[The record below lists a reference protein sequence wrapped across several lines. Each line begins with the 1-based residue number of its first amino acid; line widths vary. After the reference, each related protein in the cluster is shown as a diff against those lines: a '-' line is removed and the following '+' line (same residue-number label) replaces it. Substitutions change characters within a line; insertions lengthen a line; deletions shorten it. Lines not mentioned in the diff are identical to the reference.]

1 MTPNPSHDS
10 SRARDGREY
19 LSLDSVVVAGAA
31 GERPASPERPLVD
44 RVRDAFRDYTDANA
58 LTDRGEV
65 VWRAGMAARSAKF
78 EHIVRGITHIIER
91 WPTDDDPVAW
101 AGLRCAGAGTPVAP
115 GTTRTGRSLATTTP
129 ACASRS
135 VSGSSRT
142 GLPCSLTRRSLR
154 RTRRHPGTGTGSTC
168 SAWSFVR
175 ADFDRLWRYI
185 ARGAEAAG
193 HERNW
198 RAARDRYIASSP
210 TALPLEGDPSLVEQF
225 VIDDAI
231 YVRKEQ
237 VDAEMDRFR
246 TLCMEEA
253 NNSPLCMEYDRH
265 RPRRRPHDVLQDGP
279 APGSPHRLHGGDVH
293 GGAVRHGADPTS
305 DEDAIAQ
312 ARRTN
317 RDWVGRCRRS
327 PTRAT
332 TRTSAA

>member
-1 MTPNPSHDS
+1 M
-10 SRARDGREY
+10 
-19 LSLDSVVVAGAA
+19 
-31 GERPASPERPLVD
+31 D

-91 WPTDDDPVAW
+91 WPTDDDPRRLGRIALRW
-101 AGLRCAGAGTPVAP
+101 CWDTRGTGDYPNWTIARYNNTGLCEQIGQWIIENRAALLADTPVAP
-115 GTTRTGRSLATTTP
+115 ADPSAPRNWNGIDL
-129 ACASRS
+129 
-135 VSGSSRT
+135 
-142 GLPCSLTRRSLR
+142 L
-154 RTRRHPGTGTGSTC
+154 
-168 SAWSFVR
+168 AWSFVR

-253 NNSPLCMEYDRH
+253 NNSSLCMEYDRVIGH
-265 RPRRRPHDVLQDGP
+265 ADGLTTYFKMGPRPVRRIVYMAETYTVERYVTVPI
-279 APGSPHRLHGGDVH
+279 S
-293 GGAVRHGADPTS
+293 TS

-317 RDWVGRCRRS
+317 RDWVGQVPTFTDTSDNQNISRLMRR
-327 PTRAT
+327 TEQTFRAV
-332 TRTSAA
+332 R